1 MPSVTAQLKKL
12 FEFTPEEILQVSAK
26 TGFGVT
32 EMLDAIVEKIP
43 PPKLSEEEV
52 EGQQQLKAVV
62 FDLWY
67 EKFKG
72 IVLLVRVFD
81 GSLSVGSQIV
91 VSSGPG
97 TSKVHTVKE
106 VNALHPKQ
114 VPIKGNPPTLYAGQ
128 VGVVVANI
136 HEHGDIAIGD
146 VLRTSEGDLSKLS
159 KTSGEEKES
168 KTKRLKSIPMVY
180 ASIYPCEKAD
190 FVRLQKSLQ
199 KLLLN
204 DNSVHMSKEA
214 HAALG
219 NGFRYKVFIFIFYI
233 F

>member
-1 MPSVTAQLKKL
+1 MPSVTTQLKKL
-12 FEFTPEEILQVSAK
+12 FEFTPEEIFQVSAK

-32 EMLDAIVEKIP
+32 EMLNAIVERIP
-43 PPKLSEEEV
+43 PPRLSEEEG
-52 EGQQQLKAVV
+52 EGQQQQLKAVV

-72 IVLLVRVFD
+72 IVLLVRIFD

-91 VSSGPG
+91 VSSGSPG
-97 TSKVHTVKE
+97 SPPKVHTVKE

-114 VPIKGNPPTLYAGQ
+114 VPIKGSPPTLYAGQ

-146 VLRTSEGDLSKLS
+146 VLRLQSTSSEGDGKLS
-159 KTSGEEKES
+159 KTSSEEKES

-190 FVRLQKSLQ
+190 FARLQKSLQ

-219 NGFRYKVFIFIFYI
+219 NGFR
-233 F
+233 